1 MIRVGTAAPPAEGWD
16 IHCHTVFSDGTET
29 PRALLQE
36 ARALQLHGVAIAD
49 HDTTS
54 GWQDA
59 LAASREVRLPLLRGT
74 EITAVDES
82 VSVHMLAF
90 QYDPLNA
97 DISEMFASTR
107 EARLRRTKRMVELM
121 AQDFPITW
129 DDVLA
134 QVREGKRTTIGR
146 PHIADALVA
155 AGVYETR
162 SDAFADAV
170 SATSK
175 YYIPTPSPT
184 THDVVAAVK
193 GAGGVV
199 VIAHAGDPR
208 RNRTLLTDRQI
219 ESLITEGLDGLEVW
233 HRGNPSEQRER
244 LLTIARRHD
253 LLVTGGSDWH
263 GKGKPNALGENL
275 TSDEAVQEIINRG
288 VLLSKE
294 SSKAK
299 IKNRNA
305 IIDA

>member
-1 MIRVGTAAPPAEGWD
+1 M
-16 IHCHTVFSDGTET
+16 
-29 PRALLQE
+29 
-36 ARALQLHGVAIAD
+36 
-49 HDTTS
+49 
-54 GWQDA
+54 
-59 LAASREVRLPLLRGT
+59 PLLRGT

-199 VIAHAGDPR
+199 GYRPR
-208 RNRTLLTDRQI
+208 RRPPAQSDITDRPANRI
-219 ESLITEGLDGLEVW
+219 SH
-233 HRGNPSEQRER
+233 HRR
-244 LLTIARRHD
+244 LGRF
-253 LLVTGGSDWH
+253 GSV
-263 GKGKPNALGENL
+263 ASRQSIR
-275 TSDEAVQEIINRG
+275 TA
-288 VLLSKE
+288 
-294 SSKAK
+294 
-299 IKNRNA
+299 
-305 IIDA
+305 

>member
-36 ARALQLHGVAIAD
+36 ARALRLHGVAIAD

-162 SDAFADAV
+162 SDVEILHSHAITDHARR
-170 SATSK
+170 
-175 YYIPTPSPT
+175 
-184 THDVVAAVK
+184 
-193 GAGGVV
+193 GGRGQGCGRGG
-199 VIAHAGDPR
+199 GDRPR
-208 RNRTLLTDRQI
+208 RRPPAQSDITDRPANRI
-219 ESLITEGLDGLEVW
+219 SH
-233 HRGNPSEQRER
+233 HRR
-244 LLTIARRHD
+244 LGRF
-253 LLVTGGSDWH
+253 GSV
-263 GKGKPNALGENL
+263 ASRQSIR
-275 TSDEAVQEIINRG
+275 TA
-288 VLLSKE
+288 
-294 SSKAK
+294 
-299 IKNRNA
+299 
-305 IIDA
+305 

>member
-1 MIRVGTAAPPAEGWD
+1 MR
-16 IHCHTVFSDGTET
+16 
-29 PRALLQE
+29 
-36 ARALQLHGVAIAD
+36 LHGVAIAD

-146 PHIADALVA
+146 PPYRRRIGRLPACMKHD
-155 AGVYETR
+155 
-162 SDAFADAV
+162 
-170 SATSK
+170 
-175 YYIPTPSPT
+175 PTLSPM
-184 THDVVAAVK
+184 
-193 GAGGVV
+193 
-199 VIAHAGDPR
+199 R
-208 RNRTLLTDRQI
+208 
-219 ESLITEGLDGLEVW
+219 
-233 HRGNPSEQRER
+233 
-244 LLTIARRHD
+244 
-253 LLVTGGSDWH
+253 
-263 GKGKPNALGENL
+263 
-275 TSDEAVQEIINRG
+275 
-288 VLLSKE
+288 
-294 SSKAK
+294 
-299 IKNRNA
+299 
-305 IIDA
+305 

>member
-1 MIRVGTAAPPAEGWD
+1 MV
-16 IHCHTVFSDGTET
+16 
-29 PRALLQE
+29 L
-36 ARALQLHGVAIAD
+36 
-49 HDTTS
+49 
-54 GWQDA
+54 
-59 LAASREVRLPLLRGT
+59 RLPIMTRPPVGRMRWPLRRRLDCRCCAGT
-74 EITAVDES
+74 EITAVDGN

-97 DISEMFASTR
+97 NISEMFASTR
-107 EARLRRTKRMVELM
+107 EARLRRTKRMVELI

-193 GAGGVV
+193 GAGGVT
-199 VIAHAGDPR
+199 VIAHAETPG
-208 RNRTLLTDRQI
+208 
-219 ESLITEGLDGLEVW
+219 
-233 HRGNPSEQRER
+233 
-244 LLTIARRHD
+244 
-253 LLVTGGSDWH
+253 VTGPAD
-263 GKGKPNALGENL
+263 
-275 TSDEAVQEIINRG
+275 
-288 VLLSKE
+288 
-294 SSKAK
+294 
-299 IKNRNA
+299 
-305 IIDA
+305 

>member
-1 MIRVGTAAPPAEGWD
+1 M
-16 IHCHTVFSDGTET
+16 
-29 PRALLQE
+29 
-36 ARALQLHGVAIAD
+36 
-49 HDTTS
+49 
-54 GWQDA
+54 
-59 LAASREVRLPLLRGT
+59 PLLRGT

-199 VIAHAGDPR
+199 VIAHAGGPPAQSDI
-208 RNRTLLTDRQI
+208 TDRPANRI
-219 ESLITEGLDGLEVW
+219 SHHRRLGRLEVW

-275 TSDEAVQEIINRG
+275 TSDETVQEIINRG

>member
-1 MIRVGTAAPPAEGWD
+1 M
-16 IHCHTVFSDGTET
+16 
-29 PRALLQE
+29 
-36 ARALQLHGVAIAD
+36 
-49 HDTTS
+49 
-54 GWQDA
+54 
-59 LAASREVRLPLLRGT
+59 PLLRGT

-175 YYIPTPSPT
+175 YY
-184 THDVVAAVK
+184 
-193 GAGGVV
+193 
-199 VIAHAGDPR
+199 
-208 RNRTLLTDRQI
+208 L
-219 ESLITEGLDGLEVW
+219 SLI
-233 HRGNPSEQRER
+233 H
-244 LLTIARRHD
+244 I
-253 LLVTGGSDWH
+253 
-263 GKGKPNALGENL
+263 
-275 TSDEAVQEIINRG
+275 
-288 VLLSKE
+288 
-294 SSKAK
+294 
-299 IKNRNA
+299 
-305 IIDA
+305 

>member
-1 MIRVGTAAPPAEGWD
+1 M
-16 IHCHTVFSDGTET
+16 
-29 PRALLQE
+29 LLKE
-36 ARALQLHGVAIAD
+36 ARSLRLHGVAIAD

-59 LAASREVRLPLLRGT
+59 LDASRQIGLPLLRGT
-74 EITAVDES
+74 EITAVDEN

-107 EARLRRTKRMVELM
+107 DARLRRTKRMVELM

-134 QVREGKRTTIGR
+134 QVHEGKRTTIGR

-155 AGVYETR
+155 ACVYETR
-162 SDAFADAV
+162 SDAFSDAV

-233 HRGNPSEQRER
+233 HRGNPPEQRER
-244 LLTIARRHD
+244 LLAIARRHD

-275 TSDEAVQEIINRG
+275 TDDETVQEIINRG
-288 VLLSKE
+288 VLLSK
-294 SSKAK
+294 
-299 IKNRNA
+299 
-305 IIDA
+305 

>member
-29 PRALLQE
+29 PCTLLKE
-36 ARALQLHGVAIAD
+36 ARSLRLHGVAIAD

-59 LAASREVRLPLLRGT
+59 LDASRQIGLPLLRGT
-74 EITAVDES
+74 EITAVDEN

-90 QYDPLNA
+90 QYYPLNA

-107 EARLRRTKRMVELM
+107 DARLRRTKRMVELM

-162 SDAFADAV
+162 SDAFSDAV

-233 HRGNPSEQRER
+233 HRGNPPEQRER
-244 LLTIARRHD
+244 LLAIANRHD

-275 TSDEAVQEIINRG
+275 TDDETVQEIINRG
-288 VLLSKE
+288 VLLSK
-294 SSKAK
+294 
-299 IKNRNA
+299 
-305 IIDA
+305 

>member
-29 PRALLQE
+29 PRTLLKE
-36 ARALQLHGVAIAD
+36 ARSLRLHGVAIAD

-59 LAASREVRLPLLRGT
+59 LAASRQIGLPLLRGT
-74 EITAVDES
+74 EITAVDEN

-134 QVREGKRTTIGR
+134 QVREGNRTTIGR

-233 HRGNPSEQRER
+233 HRGNPPEQRER
-244 LLTIARRHD
+244 LLAIANRHD

-275 TSDEAVQEIINRG
+275 TDDETVQEIINRG
-288 VLLSKE
+288 VRLSK
-294 SSKAK
+294 
-299 IKNRNA
+299 
-305 IIDA
+305 